1 MSDLLA
7 QVPAIKMNLFIV
19 APAAREQKFMT
30 ELRRPTFQKI
40 GLNEFC
46 RFISTEQLESLLQ
59 QVSGFEGHVNP
70 TILDKIA
77 TEIEEEE
84 QTIGIS

>member
-7 QVPAIKMNLFIV
+7 QVPALKMNLFIV
-19 APAAREQKFMT
+19 APSAREQKFMA

-46 RFISTEQLESLLQ
+46 RFISTEQLESLLS
-59 QVSGFEGHVNP
+59 QVADLEGHVSP
-70 TILDKIA
+70 SILDKVA
-77 TEIEEEE
+77 VETEEA
-84 QTIGIS
+84 QAVGMP